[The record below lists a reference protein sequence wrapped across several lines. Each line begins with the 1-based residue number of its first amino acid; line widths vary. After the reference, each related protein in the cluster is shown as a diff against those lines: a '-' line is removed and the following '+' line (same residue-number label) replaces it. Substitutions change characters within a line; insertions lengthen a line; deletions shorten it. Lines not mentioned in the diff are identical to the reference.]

1 MSTLKAKNFH
11 LIEDLDIAAATFAA
25 IERVEGFVAKVTG
38 SVQLWVRRSN
48 DRRFI
53 LTFDIT
59 STRSYVHPF
68 LSAFVLKGTPFLYTF
83 RSS

>member
-48 DRRFI
+48 DRRLLAMMNPHLLDDI
-53 LTFDIT
+53 GLTQADVARETAKF
-59 STRSYVHPF
+59 F
-68 LSAFVLKGTPFLYTF
+68 WQK
-83 RSS
+83 